1 MEAGGKEM
9 FSSPQVEGMLS
20 SSFFKITGMH
30 NLGVS
35 LFSDEDTSLISPQGM
50 ESFLGHFPA
59 GSSF

>member
-35 LFSDEDTSLISPQGM
+35 LFSDEDTSLIS
-50 ESFLGHFPA
+50 A
-59 GSSF
+59 